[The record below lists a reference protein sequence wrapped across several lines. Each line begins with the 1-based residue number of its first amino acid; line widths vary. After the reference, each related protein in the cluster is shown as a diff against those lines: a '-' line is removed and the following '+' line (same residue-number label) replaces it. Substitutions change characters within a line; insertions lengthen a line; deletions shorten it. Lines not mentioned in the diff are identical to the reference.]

1 MGVGYSPRNDREPM
15 DRLFDI
21 EPDWRL
27 PRQILLDHEV
37 RVSGKQ
43 SDDRPKALEAI
54 NFYLAQ
60 AVGSG
65 ADIDLSGYAFDFVR
79 SIRVWDVRTY
89 SFRPQGRDGDCKER
103 YEMNLGTYDSEGQF
117 RWQRSKPAAIPVWL
131 IPSRECA
138 NSSFLRGVGVEWRTI
153 RVVTAMNS

>member
-1 MGVGYSPRNDREPM
+1 M
-15 DRLFDI
+15 
-21 EPDWRL
+21 
-27 PRQILLDHEV
+27 
-37 RVSGKQ
+37 
-43 SDDRPKALEAI
+43 
-54 NFYLAQ
+54 NFYLAR

-65 ADIDLSGYAFDFVR
+65 ADIDLSGHAFDFVR

-117 RWQRSKPAAIPVWL
+117 RWQRSKPAAAPAWL

-138 NSSFLRGVGVEWRTI
+138 NSSFLRGVGVEWRDYQG
-153 RVVTAMNS
+153 RHGHELVRY